1 MVLRSPEE
9 SFNMRHALED
19 SKAPQPHFPA
29 QLVQSWDQ
37 LACELL
43 GSHSQAAPAEA
54 GQASEVEDSVACS
67 AAQQARSVAQSAAQ
81 QGAPSA
87 APAAT
92 PTPAAAPAVAEPAPS
107 SSAADFAPRHAV
119 PGASINSVVLF
130 QLRRQSMP
138 HPNETSPYAH
148 MIRLSELQAQP
159 TLAGAR

>member
-87 APAAT
+87 SPAA
-92 PTPAAAPAVAEPAPS
+92 PTPAAAPAVADAAPS
-107 SSAADFAPRHAV
+107 SSAAETVPRHAV

-130 QLRRQSMP
+130 QLRKESMP
-138 HPNETSPYAH
+138 HPNESSPYAH